1 MDLPT
6 RPVTGARQA
15 DELDDSEL
23 VALYRALLL
32 PRTIEERMLTLL
44 RRGQLSKWF
53 SGIGQEAVSVGLVA
67 ALAPDDWV
75 LPVHRNLAVFTGRKL
90 DLEVLFRQLLG
101 RAGGVTGGRDRTF
114 HFGDLDARIVGMI
127 SHLGAMAP
135 VACGLALAARLRG
148 EDRVAAVLVGDGATS
163 EGDVH
168 EAMNLAAVWR
178 LPVLFVVENNHWGLS
193 TPVSEQFAVA
203 DLADRAAGYGM
214 PGEVVDGNDVLA
226 VRDAVTRAALRARR
240 GGGPTLLEAKTF
252 RMRGH
257 EEASGN
263 DYVPAEQL
271 AAWVG
276 RDPIAR
282 VEARLDAR
290 GLLPAA
296 ERAALA
302 EAVRAEVEAPLAAA
316 LAAPEPATT
325 AADELA
331 RVFAP
336 ASPLR
341 RAPSGDAGPGAG
353 GAGGDTDMRYVD
365 AVRDGLRTALAAD
378 DRVVL
383 LGQDI
388 AGYGG
393 VFKATEGLVGEFGPA
408 RVRNTPI
415 IESGAIG
422 AALGLALDG
431 FRPVVEMQFG
441 DFVSCGFNQ
450 LVNNVATTHYRWAGP
465 VPLVVRLP
473 VGGGLGAGP
482 FHSQN
487 VEAWFAH
494 VPGLKVVAAAT
505 PADAKGLLLAALD
518 DGNPV
523 LVLEHKRLY
532 RSARGPVP
540 AGHHTVPLGAAR
552 IARPGRDATVVT
564 YGAGVGWALAAAE
577 AVAAEGHVVEVID
590 LRSLSPWDRETVLA
604 SVRRT
609 SRALV
614 VHEAPRTGGLGAEVA
629 AVIGEEAFAWLD
641 APVGRVGGLDTPIP
655 FAPPLERVWAAEGRL
670 LPALRALLAF

>member
-1 MDLPT
+1 VADVDVP
-6 RPVTGARQA
+6 PVPAARLA
-15 DELDDSEL
+15 EGLSDEEL
-23 VALYRALLL
+23 TALYRALLL
-32 PRTIEERMLTLL
+32 PRVIEEKMLTLL

-67 ALAPDDWV
+67 ALDADDWI
-75 LPVHRNLAVFTGRKL
+75 LPVHRNLGVFTGRAL
-90 DLEVLFRQLLG
+90 DLDVLFRQLLG
-101 RAGGVTGGRDRTF
+101 REGGITGGRDRTF
-114 HFGDLDARIVGMI
+114 HFGVLDQRIVGMI

-135 VACGLALAARLRG
+135 VADGLALAARLRG

-178 LPVLFVVENNHWGLS
+178 LPVLFVIENNHWGLS
-193 TPVSEQFAVA
+193 TPVSQQYACA
-203 DLADRAAGYGM
+203 DLVDRAAGYGM
-214 PGEVVDGNDVLA
+214 PGEIVDGNDVLA
-226 VRDAVTRAALRARR
+226 VRDAVSRAASRAR
-240 GGGPTLLEAKTF
+240 GGGGPVLLECKTF

-271 AAWVG
+271 AAWVA

-282 VEARLDAR
+282 LGARLDAR
-290 GLLPAA
+290 GLLPPHEREALDA
-296 ERAALA
+296 EL
-302 EAVRAEVEAPLAAA
+302 RAEVDRLVADA

-325 AADELA
+325 PGDERS
-331 RVFAP
+331 RVFGP
-336 ASPLR
+336 AVPLR
-341 RAPSGDAGPGAG
+341 RADGNGESDGSE
-353 GAGGDTDMRYVD
+353 MRYVD
-365 AVRDGLRTALAAD
+365 AVRDALATALAAD
-378 DRVVL
+378 ERVVL

-393 VFKATEGLVGEFGPA
+393 VFKATDGLAERFGED

-441 DFVSCGFNQ
+441 DFVTCGFNQ
-450 LVNNVATTHYRWAGP
+450 LVNNVATTRYRWGAA

-473 VGGGLGAGP
+473 IGGGLGAGP

-487 VEAWFAH
+487 VEAWFCH
-494 VPGLKVVAAAT
+494 VPGLKVVAPAT

-540 AGHHTVPLGAAR
+540 PGHHAEALGRAR
-552 IARPGRDATVVT
+552 VARPGRDATVVT
-564 YGAGVGWALAAAE
+564 YGAGVAWALAAAD
-577 AVAAEGHVVEVID
+577 AAADEGHDVEVVD
-590 LRSLSPWDRETVLA
+590 LRSLAPWDRDTVLD

-614 VHEAPRTGGLGAEVA
+614 AHEAPLIGGFGAEVA
-629 AVIGEEAFAWLD
+629 ATIGQEAFAWLD

-655 FAPPLERVWAAEGRL
+655 FAPPLERVWSAEGRL
-670 LPALRALLAF
+670 LPALRDLLAF

>member
-1 MDLPT
+1 VGRL
-6 RPVTGARQA
+6 R
-15 DELDDSEL
+15 
-23 VALYRALLL
+23 VASGFAGGLSAGDALSLYRALLL
-32 PRTIEERMLTLL
+32 PRVIEEKMLNLL

-53 SGIGQEAVSVGLVA
+53 SGIGQEAVSVGLVS
-67 ALAPDDWV
+67 ALRADDWI
-75 LPVHRNLAVFTGRKL
+75 LPVHRNLAVFTGRGL
-90 DLEVLFRQLLG
+90 DLAVLFRQILG
-101 RAGGVTGGRDRTF
+101 RAGGYTGGRDRTF
-114 HFGDLDARIVGMI
+114 HFGVLDHHVVGMI

-135 VACGLALAARLRG
+135 VADGLALASRLRG

-168 EAMNLAAVWR
+168 EAMNLAAVWK
-178 LPVLFVVENNHWGLS
+178 LGVLFVVENNHWGLS
-193 TPVSEQFAVA
+193 TPVSEQYACA
-203 DLADRAAGYGM
+203 DLVDRAAGYGM
-214 PGEVVDGNDVLA
+214 PGEIVDGNDVLA
-226 VRDAVTRAALRARR
+226 VRDAVARAAQRARAGR
-240 GGGPTLLEAKTF
+240 GPTLLECKTF

-271 AAWVG
+271 AAWVA

-282 VEARLDAR
+282 FEAHLDGEGGPPR
-290 GLLPAA
+290 D
-296 ERAALA
+296 ERVAL
-302 EAVRAEVEAPLAAA
+302 RAEVQAEVDRLVADA
-316 LAAPEPATT
+316 LADPQPATT
-325 AADELA
+325 AGDELS
-331 RVFAP
+331 RVYAP
-336 ASPLR
+336 AAPLR
-341 RAPSGDAGPGAG
+341 RASTSPGAVH
-353 GAGGDTDMRYVD
+353 GDEADVRYID
-365 AVRDGLRTALAAD
+365 AVRDALHTALAAD
-378 DRVVL
+378 DRVVIM
-383 LGQDI
+383 GQDI

-393 VFKATEGLVGEFGPA
+393 VFKATDGLADEFGTG

-441 DFVSCGFNQ
+441 DFVTCGFNQ
-450 LVNNVATTHYRWAGP
+450 LVNNVATTHYRWGGP

-487 VEAWFAH
+487 VEAWFCH
-494 VPGLKVVAAAT
+494 VAGLKVVAPST

-540 AGHHTVPLGAAR
+540 AGHHVEPIGRAR
-552 IARPGRDATVVT
+552 VVRPGRDATVVT
-564 YGAGVGWALAAAE
+564 YGAGVGWAVAAAD
-577 AVAAEGHVVEVID
+577 ALAAEGGAEVEVVD
-590 LRSLSPWDRETVLA
+590 LRSLRPWDRDTVLD

-614 VHEAPRTGGLGAEVA
+614 LHEAPLTGGFGAEIA
-629 AVIGEEAFAWLD
+629 ASIGTEAFAWLD
-641 APVGRVGGLDTPIP
+641 APVARVGGLDTPIP
-655 FAPPLERVWAAEGRL
+655 FAPPLEAVWSAESRL
-670 LPALRALLAF
+670 APALRDLLAF

>member
-1 MDLPT
+1 MGELTASTPAAALEALAPDEALDLW
-6 RPVTGARQA
+6 
-15 DELDDSEL
+15 
-23 VALYRALLL
+23 RALVL
-32 PRTIEERMLTLL
+32 PRAIEDKMLNLL

-67 ALAPDDWV
+67 ALRPDDWI
-75 LPVHRNLAVFTGRKL
+75 LPVHRNLAVFTGRGL
-90 DLEVLFRQLLG
+90 DLGVLFRQLLG
-101 RAGGVTGGRDRTF
+101 RAGGYTGGRDRTF
-114 HFGDLDARIVGMI
+114 HFGSLEHHVVGMI

-135 VACGLALAARLRG
+135 VADGLALAARLRG
-148 EDRVAAVLVGDGATS
+148 DDAVAAVLVGDGATS

-168 EAMNLAAVWR
+168 EAMNLAAVWA

-193 TPVSEQFAVA
+193 TPVTEQYACA

-214 PGEVVDGNDVLA
+214 PGRVVDGNDVLA
-226 VRDAVTRAALRARR
+226 VREAVAWAAGRARA
-240 GGGPTLLEAKTF
+240 GKGPALLECKTF

-257 EEASGN
+257 EEASGT

-271 AAWVG
+271 AAWVA
-276 RDPIAR
+276 RDPITRFA
-282 VEARLDAR
+282 ERLDAA
-290 GLLPAA
+290 GLVDRASRAAA
-296 ERAALA
+296 EADARSQVDRL
-302 EAVRAEVEAPLAAA
+302 VVEALGDD
-316 LAAPEPATT
+316 APSTT
-325 AADELA
+325 PDEEVA

-336 ASPLR
+336 AAPLT
-341 RAPSGDAGPGAG
+341 RAAARPVGVPG
-353 GAGGDTDMRYVD
+353 TEPELRYVD
-365 AVRDGLRTALAAD
+365 AVREALQVAMGAD
-378 DRVVL
+378 PRVVL

-393 VFKATEGLVGEFGPA
+393 VFKATEGLVAEFGPD

-450 LVNNVATTHYRWAGP
+450 LVNNVATTHYRWGAP

-487 VEAWFAH
+487 VEAWFCH
-494 VPGLKVVAAAT
+494 VPGLKVVAPSS
-505 PADAKGLLLAALD
+505 PADAKGLLLGALD

-540 AGHHTVPLGAAR
+540 PGHHVEALGRAR
-552 IARPGRDATVVT
+552 VVRPGTDATIVT
-564 YGAGVGWALAAAE
+564 YGAGVGWAVAAADE
-577 AVAAEGHVVEVID
+577 RAAEGGGEVEVVD
-590 LRSLSPWDRETVLA
+590 LRTLCPWDRDTVLD

-614 VHEAPRTGGLGAEVA
+614 LHEAPATGGFGAEIA
-629 AVIGEEAFAWLD
+629 ATIGTEAFAWLD
-641 APVGRVGGLDTPIP
+641 APVARVGGLDTPVP
-655 FAPPLERVWAAEGRL
+655 FAPTLEAVWTAEARL
-670 LPALRALLAF
+670 RPALDALLGF